1 MPRDYPAKGVSIEE
15 KEWDQ
20 GQNSKEPQKRTEPI
34 FIHIEYHQKCMT

>member
-20 GQNSKEPQKRTEPI
+20 GQNSKEPQQRTEPI
-34 FIHIEYHQKCMT
+34 LCTLSTIRKGIT